1 MGGSN
6 PPPWTC
12 NLGHGGV
19 QPPPLDVQLRSWG
32 GPIPPPRRANVF
44 IWVGGVPSNVRL
56 LQRIITLPAQHR
68 RAVALANPYELII
81 FFFVMHIPPAL
92 KP

>member
-1 MGGSN
+1 MGGSD
-6 PPPWTC
+6 PPPQTC
-12 NLGHGGV
+12 KRIHLGGGGTE
-19 QPPPLDVQLRSWG
+19 QCAAG
-32 GPIPPPRRANVF
+32 
-44 IWVGGVPSNVRL
+44 L

-92 KP
+92 KPRLNFRLL

>member
-6 PPPWTC
+6 
-12 NLGHGGV
+12 
-19 QPPPLDVQLRSWG
+19 PPPLDVQLRSWG